1 MPGFFVLNMCG
12 LNLKLYLCLNFK
24 NITMDN
30 MNQHHEE
37 MEMTPEELAAQKER
51 MLSFYT
57 ESMPYI
63 EAQLSYEQTLL
74 QIDEARFKRASIQMQ
89 YAMMMQPPSEEEE
102 EDDAPESPS
111 APEPKERKLKK
122 G

>member
-1 MPGFFVLNMCG
+1 
-12 LNLKLYLCLNFK
+12 
-24 NITMDN
+24 MDN

-57 ESMPYI
+57 ESLPYI

-102 EDDAPESPS
+102 GETDESTEPT
-111 APEPKERKLKK
+111 ATEPKERKLKK

>member
-1 MPGFFVLNMCG
+1 
-12 LNLKLYLCLNFK
+12 
-24 NITMDN
+24 

-63 EAQLSYEQTLL
+63 EAQLAYEQILL

-89 YAMMMQPPSEEEE
+89 YAMMMQPPSEEE
-102 EDDAPESPS
+102 DDEADGPAEPTT
-111 APEPKERKLKK
+111 AEPKERKLKK